1 MPDVGVLNLQIH
13 DNSSTAAE
21 GLGRLAAKLE
31 AVKAATG
38 GVRLGNVATGIKRIN
53 DELKN
58 VQPSAI
64 HKLKQLADVL
74 ERISKISGNVGGI
87 RISFGG
93 HGQSTEEIATSMQ
106 AARAAISDANSDFE
120 DFKATVQEVSTQ
132 DEELARSVNGVKQSV
147 NQLDFSVFD
156 PAKLP
161 LDAIGMKLDDNAKEL
176 YQWKNAIKESFESV
190 QQLKSK
196 DLIKSFEE
204 AEAAMK
210 ATKDAGEFGKDI
222 VTSTSEATDAL
233 KELKEIAAQKWDM
246 NFQQW
251 FDSLEQ
257 TIQKLNEKLTTEQNR
272 KRPSARTI
280 AELSV
285 AIDSYKKKL
294 ADLQDQQT
302 RFTNGTYFAGEAIK
316 KEFAGV
322 PTEELGGKIEE
333 VKNRIETMREALGKS
348 DWNDAESI
356 EKYNAMLDAM
366 SAELEKAQAKWK
378 AFTDQDNGNE
388 NKQVVF
394 QSINDAARAM
404 GISVDEAKRKLQQTY
419 EMVYANQFGTTSFSS
434 AEEASRALGI
444 SLEEVKR
451 KCQESYDL
459 LYGTGSTGT
468 GGGDI
473 FSHVKEGAETA
484 RTLLDMLRDKVQ
496 ILRDEID
503 TGRTA
508 KGALLSDKAIVNNE
522 IQVEKLKQQIEQLQE
537 RLRAGQSLN
546 GTDFVA
552 NLGDY
557 SKIDLYKMKLDAM
570 QQSLINDI
578 NANKLDTQAIVER
591 SMRIMDLT
599 DKIKAM
605 ETGQEEASESTEG
618 LNGSFKRMF
627 PTVSGLLSRFKN
639 LVKYRMLRAVI
650 KQISEGF
657 REGTENY
664 YYYSKAIGG
673 EFAPSMD
680 SAASA
685 LLQMKNSIGAA
696 AAPLIQSLIPL
707 LQTAVNAFV
716 SLINYANQFLAL
728 LRGQAS
734 WSQALPATTSAFG
747 DIENAA
753 NGAGAAVKDLL
764 ADWDELNIIQ
774 SETSGGGSG
783 SGTAA
788 MEDYL
793 NMFEEVYE
801 FDNKI
806 KDIVGFI
813 KDNFSTIMS
822 IVEGIGAAIL
832 AWKISRAFGNEL
844 SMLSKLELM
853 AGLVLLINGVKVS
866 AAAGYDIG
874 VNGLNSEN
882 LLSAIGGIVETA
894 LGTALVGVAF
904 GGITGGLIG
913 LTVGTIIGLSVL
925 GWNMAEGS
933 ADALYGDVKL
943 TAEEIEEEV
952 NRLFSFDVKASL
964 KNARVDH
971 ESIVSAKETVISEI
985 HEMNADYITFK
996 MKLTPESAATLLASV
1011 NRTIDATNAL
1021 LAMYQKKISIGF
1033 GFTANFSDPE
1043 FVQQFS
1049 TDKLGDASQYITGL
1063 GNDIGKILEDGIVNE
1078 FEKDL
1083 FDDLMTKL
1091 SNVTKAISIGETSGK
1106 FVAETEKGFYGTD
1119 WTQASRET
1127 IKAYADQYYKQME
1140 NVREDAYLQALDS
1153 KASLKAAAMYME
1165 QRNADEPGK
1174 YSAEEIKQAWD
1185 NYYGYDMQ
1193 KAMDDYV
1200 NQATEEGRAIFTEN
1214 MLDALNTAVE
1224 RKNSKGGHLDT
1235 SKYGSYLSEGKA
1247 LKEYINNNLATNLG
1261 WTAEEFDNLMKSAD
1275 MTGWDLLPDAIRG
1288 FYITEIV
1295 KALGRNTETYS
1306 RLKDEL
1312 GVTVGDLVTIQKG
1325 KWNEMGAEAQKQYI
1339 ETLARVYGGREV
1351 LEALKSAGYSVSD
1364 LVDASTLFGVGSRE
1378 SMYKTL
1384 AELYGPDALKEAL
1397 AGIDQDETQEI
1408 WDSYIDGLLPDEQEA
1423 EVVTIPIELETQV
1436 TGFVG
1441 NTASGIQET
1450 LMNAL
1455 NGMFAAPGDMALET
1469 EMPEV
1474 SLEGDALNYYNMIK
1488 NAYESGLGMEELKA
1502 ASAQA
1507 FDMYGL
1513 DAFLEAYEELNKLAE
1528 QYKEITE
1535 QTPELA
1541 PGNAKPS
1548 SGNIFDRAAASV
1560 QRLYESV
1567 LNGTQGIPGFA
1578 MPSDITIHEERD
1590 NEQEASNTA
1599 EGVRR
1604 GNTDLVTGQNQAN
1617 NYMAQ
1622 MVRYLAIIAQKSGGS
1637 VGLAQS
1643 ALGGMVSA
1651 AMEAFGNITG

>member
-31 AVKAATG
+31 AVKAAASR
-38 GVRLGNVATGIKRIN
+38 VRLGSVATGIKRIN

-64 HKLKQLADVL
+64 NKLKQLADVL
-74 ERISKISGNVGGI
+74 ERIGTISGNVGGI
-87 RISFGG
+87 RINFGG
-93 HGQSTEEIATSMQ
+93 SSQSVEQIAAQMQ
-106 AARAAISDANSDFE
+106 AARTAAAQATSQFEQIGHRIQEDIEKANNFSGSLGKVNEIVQQTGWSAQTTAEQFSDLFNAWNAFRMSSSLNAGSNPLAIGDGSGGSGAEWAYWKDGAVEVEGTVSDAMETIRVQAGQTIPLLTGVVEESEKIGKSFKSYSAIDDMARRVENLRRIFANSSD
-120 DFKATVQEVSTQ
+120 TVKKIIAEIFHMEKSQLFPDDAITNVQ
-132 DEELARSVNGVKQSV
+132 NFGHAAQSV
-147 NQLDFSVFD
+147 SGPVSQLYNSLKRDYGAEMV
-156 PAKLP
+156 
-161 LDAIGMKLDDNAKEL
+161 DNL
-176 YQWKNAIKESFESV
+176 VNASSKADL
-190 QQLKSK
+190 LKMR
-196 DLIKSFEE
+196 I
-204 AEAAMK
+204 
-210 ATKDAGEFGKDI
+210 
-222 VTSTSEATDAL
+222 DAL
-233 KELKEIAAQKWDM
+233 KQSLATKINNNTVDGDQIAQA
-246 NFQQW
+246 
-251 FDSLEQ
+251 
-257 TIQKLNEKLTTEQNR
+257 TARIQALQAEYDKLTGKTQEVAEETKSFTER
-272 KRPSARTI
+272 VK
-280 AELSV
+280 EL
-285 AIDSYKKKL
+285 IYG
-294 ADLQDQQT
+294 
-302 RFTNGTYFAGEAIK
+302 TNG
-316 KEFAGV
+316 
-322 PTEELGGKIEE
+322 L
-333 VKNRIETMREALGKS
+333 
-348 DWNDAESI
+348 
-356 EKYNAMLDAM
+356 
-366 SAELEKAQAKWK
+366 
-378 AFTDQDNGNE
+378 
-388 NKQVVF
+388 
-394 QSINDAARAM
+394 
-404 GISVDEAKRKLQQTY
+404 
-419 EMVYANQFGTTSFSS
+419 
-434 AEEASRALGI
+434 
-444 SLEEVKR
+444 
-451 KCQESYDL
+451 
-459 LYGTGSTGT
+459 
-468 GGGDI
+468 
-473 FSHVKEGAETA
+473 
-484 RTLLDMLRDKVQ
+484 
-496 ILRDEID
+496 
-503 TGRTA
+503 
-508 KGALLSDKAIVNNE
+508 KGA
-522 IQVEKLKQQIEQLQE
+522 
-537 RLRAGQSLN
+537 
-546 GTDFVA
+546 
-552 NLGDY
+552 
-557 SKIDLYKMKLDAM
+557 
-570 QQSLINDI
+570 
-578 NANKLDTQAIVER
+578 
-591 SMRIMDLT
+591 
-599 DKIKAM
+599 
-605 ETGQEEASESTEG
+605 
-618 LNGSFKRMF
+618 FKRMF
-627 PTVSGLLSRFKN
+627 PTLSSLLGRFKQ

-650 KQISEGF
+650 KHIAEGF

-664 YYYSKAIGG
+664 YYYSKAISSN
-673 EFAPSMD
+673 FAPAMD
-680 SAASA
+680 SASSS

-696 AAPLIQSLIPL
+696 VAPL
-707 LQTAVNAFV
+707 LQSLVPILHTVVNAFI

-874 VNGLNSEN
+874 MNGLNSEN

-894 LGTALVGVAF
+894 LGTGLVGVAF

-952 NRLFSFDVKASL
+952 NRLFSFDVNASL

-971 ESIVSAKETVISEI
+971 ESITSAKETVIGEI
-985 HEMNADYITFK
+985 HDMNADYITFK

-1033 GFTANFSDPE
+1033 GFAANFSDPK

-1063 GNDIGKILEDGIVNE
+1063 GNDIGKILEDGIVDQ

-1106 FVAETEKGFYGTD
+1106 FVAETEKGFFGTD

-1127 IKAYADQYYKQME
+1127 IKAYANQYYKQME
-1140 NVREDAYLQALDS
+1140 NVREDAYLQALDT

-1200 NQATEEGRAIFTEN
+1200 NQATEEGRAIFTDN
-1214 MLDALNTAVE
+1214 MLDALSTAIE

-1247 LKEYINNNLATNLG
+1247 LKEYINSNLATNLG
-1261 WTAEEFDNLMKSAD
+1261 WTAEEFDNLMKTAD
-1275 MTGWDLLPDAIRG
+1275 MTGWDLLPDKIRG

-1397 AGIDQDETQEI
+1397 ARINQDETQEI
-1408 WDSYIDGLLPDEQEA
+1408 WDSYIDGLLPNEQET
-1423 EVVTIPIELETQV
+1423 EVATIPIELETQV

-1441 NTASGIQET
+1441 NTASSIQET

-1455 NGMFAAPGDMALET
+1455 NGMFATPSDMALET
-1469 EMPEV
+1469 EVPGV

-1488 NAYESGLGMEELKA
+1488 NAYESGLGVEELKA

-1528 QYKEITE
+1528 RYKEITE

-1541 PGNAKPS
+1541 PGNGNS
-1548 SGNIFDRAAASV
+1548 SSNFFDRAAASV
-1560 QRLYESV
+1560 QKLYQSI
-1567 LNGTQGIPGFA
+1567 LGGTPGDSGFA

-1604 GNTDLVTGQNQAN
+1604 GNADLVTGQGQAN

-1622 MVRYLAIIAQKSGGS
+1622 MVRYLAVIAQKSGP
-1637 VGLAQS
+1637 VPLAQS